1 MNSHS
6 MKRLLHRGIAAAA
19 SMACAASLSG
29 ALLVETHRSN
39 PGALI
44 PDGIGTGL
52 RDDLQVGHS
61 AITSIQYLVVRA
73 TIDGEYNGDLYVYI
87 QHDTGLTVL
96 INRPGRTADNPYC
109 YGDPGLNITLSDAA
123 PHDIHLYQDHVTLG
137 IGSRLEGVWQPD
149 GRRIDPDLVLD
160 SSPRDFLLDQFIG
173 LDPRGQWTLF
183 AADLERGGI
192 NRLESWEL
200 EIGGVVP
207 EPAATALVA
216 SLVSALAI
224 LCRRRRHPG
233 RRS

>member
-123 PHDIHLYQDHVTLG
+123 PHDIHLYQDHATLG